1 MKNLFIIDS
10 NERDCLTAKTLLSGR
25 YSLSCFGSATEAYR
39 AGMDRRPEIIL
50 MDMAPTSAGG
60 LVNPVE
66 AFVSAT
72 YRPGLVCVDSAPDL
86 PSVVSSLRQGA
97 SEFLE
102 KPYTNRLLARALG
115 LAAADRQERIASLA
129 NSHTLPGKVRSQDV
143 STFHILQPETADHHG
158 EIGSL
163 IGDSALMCEVRK
175 KISLFGRYD
184 ASVLILGESGTGKEL
199 AAAAIHRLSARSDK
213 NFIPLDCAS
222 IPETLAESRLFGTVK
237 GAYTD
242 ASDSPGVFEAA
253 AGGTLFLDEIGELQ
267 LGVQS
272 KLLRV
277 LESRRG
283 SRLGSV
289 AEATYNVRILS
300 ATDANLYDEPLRFRR
315 ELLHRLNTLVL
326 VLPPLRSHPEDIA
339 LIAREYLHL
348 EMPGKTLHPE
358 AIRKLCA
365 WHWPGNVRE
374 LRNTLFRAA
383 VYADRRQEIKAE
395 DIETPG
401 ESAWGGMQRSFF

>member
-10 NERDCLTAKTLLSGR
+10 NERDGLTAKTLLSGR
-25 YSLSCFGSATEAYR
+25 YSLTCFGSAAEAYR
-39 AGMDRRPEIIL
+39 AGMDKQPELIL
-50 MDMAPTSAGG
+50 MDMAAASTGTMVS
-60 LVNPVE
+60 PVE
-66 AFVSAT
+66 AFVSAA
-72 YRPGLVCVDSAPDL
+72 YHPGMVCVDSKPELA
-86 PSVVSSLRQGA
+86 SIVVSLRQGA
-97 SEFLE
+97 SEFLA
-102 KPYTNRLLARALG
+102 KPYSNRLLIRALG
-115 LAAADRQERIASLA
+115 LAAADRQERLSGPASSSLF
-129 NSHTLPGKVRSQDV
+129 SRKIQDQDP
-143 STFHILQPETADHHG
+143 STFHIIQSDTAAHPEKHG
-158 EIGSL
+158 VL
-163 IGDSALMCEVRK
+163 IGDSRLMCEVRK

-199 AAAAIHRLSARSDK
+199 AAAAIHRASDRCTR

-237 GAYTD
+237 GAFTD
-242 ASDSPGVFEAA
+242 ASDSPGIFEAA

-277 LESRRG
+277 LESRKG

-326 VLPPLRSHPEDIA
+326 VLPPLRSHTEDIA
-339 LIAREYLHL
+339 LIAKEYLHL

-358 AIRKLCA
+358 AIKKLCA

-383 VYADRRQEIKAE
+383 VYADQRLEIQSE
-395 DIETPG
+395 DIETLG

>member
-10 NERDCLTAKTLLSGR
+10 NERECLVAKTLLSGR
-25 YSLSCFGSATEAYR
+25 YSLSCFSSATEAYR
-39 AGMDRRPEIIL
+39 AGLDKKPELVL
-50 MDMAPTSAGG
+50 MDMAAASSGG
-60 LVNPVE
+60 MIHPVE
-66 AFVSAT
+66 AFVSAS
-72 YRPGLVCVDSAPDL
+72 YRPGMVCVGSSPELA
-86 PSVVSSLRQGA
+86 SVVLSLRQGA
-97 SEFLE
+97 SDYLA
-102 KPYTNRLLARALG
+102 KPYANKLLIRALG
-115 LAAADRQERIASLA
+115 LAAADRHERLSCPPYSAFPGRTRNQGPSTIRDLPPDTA
-129 NSHTLPGKVRSQDV
+129 NPPGAQRN
-143 STFHILQPETADHHG
+143 
-158 EIGSL
+158 L
-163 IGDSALMCEVRK
+163 IGDSALMCDVRR
-175 KISLFGRYD
+175 KIKLFGRYD

-199 AAAAIHRLSARSDK
+199 AAAAIHRASDRCSR
-213 NFIPLDCAS
+213 NFIALDCAS

-267 LGVQS
+267 PGVQS

-277 LESRRG
+277 LESRTG

-289 AEATYNVRILS
+289 AEAAYNVRILS
-300 ATDANLYDEPLRFRR
+300 ATDADLYNEPLRFRR

-326 VLPPLRSHPEDIA
+326 VLPPLRSHPEDII

-358 AIRKLCA
+358 AVRKLCA

-374 LRNTLFRAA
+374 LRNTLYRAA
-383 VYADRRQEIKAE
+383 VYADRRMEIQAE
-395 DIETPG
+395 DIETLG
-401 ESAWGGMQRSFF
+401 DSSCGRLQRSLF

>member
-10 NERDCLTAKTLLSGR
+10 NERDCLTAKSLLSGR
-25 YSLSCFGSATEAYR
+25 YSLTCYGSAAEAYR
-39 AGMDRRPEIIL
+39 TGLDKKPEL
-50 MDMAPTSAGG
+50 VLLDMANATTGG
-60 LVNPVE
+60 MISPVE

-72 YRPGLVCVDSAPDL
+72 YYPGIVCVDSKPEL
-86 PSVVSSLRQGA
+86 TSVVLSLRQGA
-97 SEFLE
+97 SEFLA
-102 KPYTNRLLARALG
+102 KPYSNRLLARALG
-115 LAAADRQERIASLA
+115 LAAVDRQERISSRAHGSAL
-129 NSHTLPGKVRSQDV
+129 SRKVQNHEPE
-143 STFHILQPETADHHG
+143 TFHILQPDAAAHHG
-158 EIGSL
+158 ASGSL
-163 IGDSALMCEVRK
+163 IGDSNLMCEVRK

-199 AAAAIHRLSARSDK
+199 AAAAIHRASNRCGK

-242 ASDSPGVFEAA
+242 ASDSPGIFEAA

-277 LESRRG
+277 LESRKG
-283 SRLGSV
+283 TRLGSV

-326 VLPPLRSHPEDIA
+326 VLPPLRSHTEDIA
-339 LIAREYLHL
+339 LIAKEYLRL

-358 AIRKLCA
+358 AIKKLCA

-383 VYADRRQEIKAE
+383 VYADRRQEIQAE
-395 DIETPG
+395 DIETLG
-401 ESAWGGMQRSFF
+401 DSAWGGRQRSFF

>member
-1 MKNLFIIDS
+1 MKTLFIIDS

-25 YSLSCFGSATEAYR
+25 YSLSCFSSATEAYR
-39 AGMDRRPEIIL
+39 EGMEKRPELIL
-50 MDMAPTSAGG
+50 MDMEDTSTGG
-60 LVNPVE
+60 LMDPVE
-66 AFVSAT
+66 AFVST
-72 YRPGLVCVDSAPDL
+72 VYRPGMVCVGSSPELA
-86 PSVVSSLRQGA
+86 SVVLSLRQGA
-97 SEFLE
+97 SEFLA
-102 KPYTNRLLARALG
+102 KPYTNQLLTRALG
-115 LAAADRQERIASLA
+115 LAAADRHERHSFPA
-129 NSHTLPGKVRSQDV
+129 NTILSGKTRYQVTP
-143 STFHILQPETADHHG
+143 TFHLLQPDAANHSGAT
-158 EIGSL
+158 GSL
-163 IGDSALMCEVRK
+163 IGDSSLMCDVRK
-175 KISLFGRYD
+175 KINLFGKYD

-199 AAAAIHRLSARSDK
+199 AAAAIHRASPRGSK

-242 ASDSPGVFEAA
+242 ASDSPGLFETA
-253 AGGTLFLDEIGELQ
+253 AGGTLFLDEVGELHP
-267 LGVQS
+267 GVQS

-277 LESRRG
+277 LESRKG

-289 AEATYNVRILS
+289 AEATYNVRVLS
-300 ATDANLYDEPLRFRR
+300 ATNANLYDEPLRFRR

-326 VLPPLRSHPEDIA
+326 VLPPLRSHPEDIV

-358 AIRKLCA
+358 AIKKLCA

-383 VYADRRQEIKAE
+383 VYADRRPEIQAE
-395 DIETPG
+395 DIETLG
-401 ESAWGGMQRSFF
+401 DSSWGGKQRSFF

>member
-1 MKNLFIIDS
+1 
-10 NERDCLTAKTLLSGR
+10 
-25 YSLSCFGSATEAYR
+25 
-39 AGMDRRPEIIL
+39 
-50 MDMAPTSAGG
+50 
-60 LVNPVE
+60 
-66 AFVSAT
+66 
-72 YRPGLVCVDSAPDL
+72 
-86 PSVVSSLRQGA
+86 
-97 SEFLE
+97 
-102 KPYTNRLLARALG
+102 
-115 LAAADRQERIASLA
+115 
-129 NSHTLPGKVRSQDV
+129 
-143 STFHILQPETADHHG
+143 
-158 EIGSL
+158 
-163 IGDSALMCEVRK
+163 MCEVRK
-175 KISLFGRYD
+175 KISLFARFD

-199 AAAAIHRLSARSDK
+199 AAAAIHRASGRAAK

-277 LESRRG
+277 LESRKA

-289 AEATYNVRILS
+289 AEASYNVRILS

-326 VLPPLRSHPEDIA
+326 ALPPLRSHPEDIP
-339 LIAREYLHL
+339 LIAREYLRL
-348 EMPGKTLHPE
+348 EMPDKILHPD
-358 AIRKLCA
+358 AIKKLCS
-365 WHWPGNVRE
+365 WCWPGNVRE

-383 VYADRRQEIKAE
+383 VYADRRSEIVAK
-395 DIETPG
+395 DIETLG
-401 ESAWGGMQRSFF
+401 DSAWGGMQRSFF